1 MMSDY
6 LRATGVFDEACQKW
20 WMAATPRGSTKEGET
35 TEKAQLLA
43 TAARSG
49 EALAIL
55 LNELGVKSGVEG
67 LEGGTPPLLPRPL
80 SAKEFTGSMSAQ
92 LERDFYQALTPAV
105 VPASAARPALWK
117 ALSLWWWEKR
127 YIPPDWITATAGN
140 NMDDD
145 DRLARYIGWRIG
157 GLSHVQGSVSVFA
170 YPIARAWWR
179 PHMADRAA
187 KASDGK
193 LTSDQAHKVLHD
205 PAIWAAVRR
214 VLVKRLAALNSPRA
228 LAAALLSFESHPLST
243 DNNKSKS
250 GNAELRMGWLGRL
263 APVVDFSTYPMEKLI
278 QMCSTGSIES

>member
-55 LNELGVKSGVEG
+55 LDELGVKSGVEG

-80 SAKEFTGSMSAQ
+80 SAKEFTGAMSAQ
-92 LERDFYQALTPAV
+92 LERDIYQALTPAV

-127 YIPPDWITATAGN
+127 YIPSDWITATAGN
-140 NMDDD
+140 NLDDD

-157 GLSHVQGSVSVFA
+157 GLSHVQGSVSVFT

-179 PHMADRAA
+179 PHMANRAA
-187 KASDGK
+187 RASDGK

-205 PAIWAAVRR
+205 PAIWMAISR

-228 LAAALLSFESHPLST
+228 LAAALLSFESHPPSAN
-243 DNNKSKS
+243 DNYSKS
-250 GNAELRMGWLGRL
+250 RDAERRMGWLGRL